1 MDSPLPFIFKPFK
14 STFLIRAID
23 GFDIGQGQIAVS
35 AVAGGPDDSAIGIG
49 LLPGRAEMVQVVG
62 GAGFGCC
69 LVPAEPRAGHC
80 RVRIDR
86 CDCAAVGF
94 RKQARAVVEVFADS
108 LRRFG
113 ANPAVV
119 AISLVAGDNVAGLA
133 AFFFVPLASQ
143 ARKKLSDL
151 RLGAVAVIDWRC
163 RIINDS
169 VTFDSSSY
177 LPFKSTH
184 RWSIGPIL
192 LQCNQIFR
200 YITRAS

>member
-14 STFLIRAID
+14 SILLIRAID
-23 GFDIGQGQIAVS
+23 GFDIGLGQISVS
-35 AVAGGPDDSAIGIG
+35 AVAGGPADSAISIG

-94 RKQARAVVEVFADS
+94 RQQARAVVEVFADS

-113 ANPAVV
+113 ANQTVV

-133 AFFFVPLASQ
+133 TFFFVPLASQ

-151 RLGAVAVIDWRC
+151 RLDASQR
-163 RIINDS
+163 
-169 VTFDSSSY
+169 TMTLTLSY
-177 LPFKSTH
+177 LRELHCVEFRRFSRKYSA
-184 RWSIGPIL
+184 
-192 LQCNQIFR
+192 NQS
-200 YITRAS
+200 A